1 MLLDIVHTE
10 DSLDLIGS
18 LDRYVKIK
26 PNVNDEEAIRS
37 PKDYILDISEL
48 GEKIRALEGRNRL
61 EKVRYILDEDLRV
74 EPSIE
79 NAFEGINKE
88 IEEKCTSVLDRT
100 EEKRVNFYEFNFYF
114 SVLLD
119 ADKTQAGSGSDT
131 LPQPKLPD
139 FQRIES
145 YPSFQGSS

>member
-18 LDRYVKIK
+18 LGRYVKIK
-26 PNVNDEEAIRS
+26 LNAEMNDEEAIRS

-48 GEKIRALEGRNRL
+48 GEKVRALEGRNRL

-79 NAFEGINKE
+79 KAFEGINL
-88 IEEKCTSVLDRT
+88 EKL
-100 EEKRVNFYEFNFYF
+100 EF
-114 SVLLD
+114 
-119 ADKTQAGSGSDT
+119 
-131 LPQPKLPD
+131 
-139 FQRIES
+139 
-145 YPSFQGSS
+145 